1 MQAIQ
6 SINVIA
12 IDPNVRGGRPFI
24 LGTSI
29 EVSAIV
35 IATIVHGQTPEQI
48 ASDYK
53 LTLTQVHATLAYYY
67 EHKPLIDQ
75 MIEQRSR
82 LADQLKEQLLGNQH
96 PPLPRRKS

>member
-12 IDPNVRGGRPFI
+12 IDPNVRSGRPFI
-24 LGTSI
+24 LGTTI

-48 ASDYK
+48 ASEYK

-67 EHKPLIDQ
+67 EHKAEVDNLI
-75 MIEQRSR
+75 EHRSQ
-82 LADQLKEQLLGNQH
+82 LVDQLRN
-96 PPLPRRKS
+96 R

>member
-24 LGTSI
+24 LGTTI

-48 ASDYK
+48 ASEYK

-67 EHKPLIDQ
+67 EHKAEIDNL
-75 MIEQRSR
+75 IEQRGQ
-82 LADQLKEQLLGNQH
+82 LADKLKKKQEHFL
-96 PPLPRRKS
+96 